1 MNDHM
6 NDNENASNDISS
18 EVVRDAT
25 GRWLVPPKSPGRP
38 KGQSQATL
46 VRVLIEPHRQQ
57 LVDRALELSKS
68 TDAHAAIGAI
78 RVLLERLAPAPK
90 QESEKV
96 EVPGLAEAAT
106 FAGKCE
112 AVILAVAAGDISADA
127 GRSVLQLLD
136 VYRKAHETDALAQRI
151 EALERGQQARTIDPE
166 PGSDLA

>member
-1 MNDHM
+1 MNNHM
-6 NDNENASNDISS
+6 NDNQNTPDNSN
-18 EVVRDAT
+18 EVVRDAG

-96 EVPGLAEAAT
+96 EVPGLAEATT

-112 AVILAVAAGDISADA
+112 AVILAVAVGQISAEA
-127 GRSVLQLLD
+127 GERVLRLLD
-136 VYRKAHETDALAQRI
+136 VLRKAVETDALAKRI
-151 EALERGQQARTIDPE
+151 EALERGQRARTVDPK
-166 PGSDLA
+166 PGTDLV